1 MSPGLAK
8 LDPACRVNER
18 ITDIAWPVNCRGNV
32 NGEPEDWCGVDTQEI
47 IEDLAT
53 NELKRKAAEEID
65 RKLGEGAGEALK
77 KLFGD

>member
-1 MSPGLAK
+1 MTRSPRGAGPCGLVLSFFAVALAGCGT
-8 LDPACRVNER
+8 LDYTP
-18 ITDIAWPVNCRGNV
+18 
-32 NGEPEDWCGVDTQEI
+32 
-47 IEDLAT
+47 DLAT